1 MGIYDRDYYREE
13 KKEEKISEKILKNS
27 YYLVGFLILIALI
40 IYLLAIASE

>member
-1 MGIYDRDYYREE
+1 MGIYDRDYYREK